1 MVGGVSETHHLKR
14 TRLEEVSIRG
24 LGVIENATVEFKPG
38 LNVITGETGAGKT
51 MVLTALSL
59 VLGGKT
65 DSDLIRKGSERLVV
79 SGRFAL
85 SDPIQPSLKSLIEN
99 NEIEPEE
106 DELLLTRTLNSD
118 GKSRASI
125 CGLNTTASI
134 LAQFGSA
141 LIEIHGQHGTL
152 QLSKPQKQRE
162 LLDRFGGKNIE
173 LLLNEY
179 QELLESFEANS
190 NRVENLKR
198 ALLDRDKE
206 VVVLQELLGETKKL
220 KPEIGELSSIDTEI
234 KRLESVEEIRLAL
247 NTLLSALDGEEQ
259 GARTSLGI
267 ARRTIQSVRDKDQ
280 VLDEVA
286 VVIEEGYFALAEVS
300 SRLHTYLEDLAADP
314 MRLEDLLNRRAA
326 LRTYAK
332 RFGEGANLEES
343 LEVALKRA
351 EAASNRMKDLSGGE
365 GRVDELEK
373 ELRASYLKLL
383 NVAGRL
389 THLRREQAL
398 KLDKEVTRE
407 LRALAMPKAHFRCE
421 VREDLKLEA
430 NGEMLDSS
438 KFGRFGNDEVLMR
451 FTAHNEGE
459 LLPISKAASG
469 GELSRLMLALEVVV
483 AETSPM
489 GTYLFDEIDSGI
501 GGKAALEVGRRL
513 KQLAEKSQIIVV
525 THLAQVA
532 IWGNNHLRVLK
543 DSDGSITESSVT
555 NVEGGERESEI
566 ARMLSGLEGSEHAQ
580 EHARELLD
588 LVKS

>member
-1 MVGGVSETHHLKR
+1 
-14 TRLEEVSIRG
+14 

-65 DSDLIRKGSERLVV
+65 DSDLIRKASERLVV

-85 SDPIQPSLKSLIEN
+85 SDPIQPSLKNLIED

-106 DELLLTRTLNSD
+106 GELLLTRTLNSD

-134 LAQFGSA
+134 LSQFGSE

-162 LLDRFGGKNIE
+162 MLDRFGGRDIQS
-173 LLLNEY
+173 LLHAY
-179 QELLESFEANS
+179 QDLLADFDASS
-190 NRVENLKR
+190 KRLENLKR
-198 ALLDRDKE
+198 ALRDRDKE
-206 VVVLQELLGETKKL
+206 VAELQELLGETKKL
-220 KPEIGELSSIDTEI
+220 KPEFGELSSIDTEI
-234 KRLESVEEIRLAL
+234 KKLESVEEIRLAL
-247 NTLLSALDGEEQ
+247 NTLLNAIDGEEQ
-259 GARTSLGI
+259 GANTSLGI
-267 ARRTIQSVRDKDQ
+267 ARRAIQSVRDKDQ
-280 VLDEVA
+280 VLDEAA
-286 VVIEEGYFALAEVS
+286 VVIEEGYFALAELS
-300 SRLHTYLEDLAADP
+300 SRLQAYLDDLAADP
-314 MRLEDLLNRRAA
+314 MRLEELLNRRAA

-343 LEVALKRA
+343 LGVALERA

-365 GRVDELEK
+365 GRVDELER
-373 ELRASYLKLL
+373 EQRATYLKLL
-383 NVAGRL
+383 DASGRL
-389 THLRREQAL
+389 TDLRRQQAE

-407 LRALAMPKAHFRCE
+407 LRDLAMPKAHFRCE
-421 VREDLKLEA
+421 VRESLKLEA
-430 NGEMLDSS
+430 NGEMFDCS
-438 KFGRFGNDEVLMR
+438 KFGRFGNDEVVMR
-451 FTAHNEGE
+451 FAAHSEGE

-513 KQLAEKSQIIVV
+513 KQLAEKAQIIVV

-543 DSDGSITESSVT
+543 DSNGSITESSVT